1 MLSDAQEKQLTERA
15 VKMWLDELRDLA
27 YDVEDVLDEFTTEVL
42 ARKLMGGH
50 HAITGKVEN
59 LIPNCLVN
67 LSPSAVKYNVGMKYK
82 IKSITCRLE
91 EICKQRVDLGLQ
103 IIAGMS
109 SATAWQRPPS
119 TCLQS
124 EAAIY
129 GRDEDKAKILE
140 MVLSD
145 E

>member
-1 MLSDAQEKQLTERA
+1 M
-15 VKMWLDELRDLA
+15 A

-109 SATAWQRPPS
+109 SATAWQRSPS